1 MCGNFG
7 LLYLH
12 DKNNNDN
19 SGENTNNNHDN
30 NNQASADDKLMMNSS
45 YNGNDIIQHNANEV
59 IVAQIFER
67 NIDNNIYSKTIIL
80 KEPLLILQH
89 QAANTE
95 IRGGQAGG
103 YSSFEYTK
111 CHNSKATTYEIEY
124 NQIPDIT
131 RIRAVARKRVP
142 LAGDLTAKYLQTRK
156 GRRMAFDKTF
166 TGEVQHRLLSMTFIT
181 HYLPVTNTS
190 IASIILKIHSY
201 IHYIYIHC
209 ITFIVI
215 GHTRFA
221 TSSINVVSELHPHE
235 WIPARNEV
243 IWKYNPSLGRFER
256 SILNTCIHITHNGDF
271 DALEAYSQT
280 MVNEEIGYW
289 LEKILHQPNDLKGDS
304 PKIAGCMELFRVQ
317 GRWGAAARL
326 AWVRCSFRSIDIE
339 ATMMVVGIYLFRD
352 SFNIYLLLYHDMYIQ
367 LFTTTSFSSSVSTTD
382 RCDVFYPHA
391 MMLVVVIVYQRH
403 RRTFV
408 QIRPIGYN
416 GLSI

>member
-12 DKNNNDN
+12 DKNNNNN

-111 CHNSKATTYEIEY
+111 CHNSKATTYETAY

-156 GRRMAFDKTF
+156 GRRIGFDKTF
-166 TGEVQHRLLSMTFIT
+166 TGEVQHRLSLCLSLLIT
-181 HYLPVTNTS
+181 
-190 IASIILKIHSY
+190 
-201 IHYIYIHC
+201 
-209 ITFIVI
+209 
-215 GHTRFA
+215 
-221 TSSINVVSELHPHE
+221 
-235 WIPARNEV
+235 
-243 IWKYNPSLGRFER
+243 
-256 SILNTCIHITHNGDF
+256 
-271 DALEAYSQT
+271 
-280 MVNEEIGYW
+280 
-289 LEKILHQPNDLKGDS
+289 
-304 PKIAGCMELFRVQ
+304 
-317 GRWGAAARL
+317 
-326 AWVRCSFRSIDIE
+326 
-339 ATMMVVGIYLFRD
+339 YLF
-352 SFNIYLLLYHDMYIQ
+352 YY
-367 LFTTTSFSSSVSTTD
+367 
-382 RCDVFYPHA
+382 C
-391 MMLVVVIVYQRH
+391 YQCYYYCYYR
-403 RRTFV
+403 
-408 QIRPIGYN
+408 
-416 GLSI
+416 